1 MVTYYPKQRSDVR
14 VRVVDGE
21 TIVFDR
27 RRGLIHQLNPTA
39 RYIWE
44 CCDGH
49 VTVTDIAQQLA
60 EAFEVDL
67 QTAAD
72 DVAALVAQLHALE
85 LLEPQEARTRSVE
98 LAV

>member
-14 VRVVDGE
+14 VRVVDGA

-44 CCDGH
+44 RCDGH
-49 VTVTDIAQQLA
+49 VTVADIAQQLA
-60 EAFEVDL
+60 EAFEVDPR
-67 QTAAD
+67 TAAD
-72 DVAALVAQLHALE
+72 DVAALVAQLYTLE
-85 LLEPQEARTRSVE
+85 ILEPQEARTRSVE
-98 LAV
+98 